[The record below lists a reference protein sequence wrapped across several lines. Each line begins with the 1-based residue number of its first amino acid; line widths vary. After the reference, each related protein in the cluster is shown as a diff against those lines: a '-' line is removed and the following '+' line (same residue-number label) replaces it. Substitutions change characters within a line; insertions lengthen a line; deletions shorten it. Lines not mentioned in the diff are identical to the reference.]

1 MATRE
6 AEVDGP
12 STDPGAD
19 PPSERPDA
27 PRWSERLL
35 PRTALGM
42 SVLLLCA
49 AFGAAFSGAILYA
62 YYEYRLDT
70 ATENVDRYVGDFSKE
85 VDKARKLIQKER
97 EDAKNQIRD
106 ELEPLQQF
114 APGGETIT
122 NLRDKTSPSVWFVET
137 LDETGAP
144 SVGSAF
150 VAFSDDDESY
160 LLTSFTTVRAATQDP
175 GPEITV
181 VKGDE
186 RLPATLWT
194 WEEGRD
200 LALLVIERGGTPR
213 LEWSGLDG
221 VAAGDR
227 VFIVSG
233 LGAAGGAVSQGL
245 VADVSGNGV
254 QHDAPVGVAFQGGPV
269 VNSNGEVIA
278 IASRHYSPL
287 NFDPEAVFF
296 AIPVQASCEAILDCP
311 DGEATGVGQQR

>member
-6 AEVDGP
+6 AEVGGP
-12 STDPGAD
+12 PTDPGAD

-70 ATENVDRYVGDFSKE
+70 ATENVDRYVSDFSKE
-85 VDKARKLIQKER
+85 VGKARKLIQKER

-200 LALLVIERGGTPR
+200 LALLVVERGGTPR

-221 VAAGDR
+221 VATGDR
-227 VFIVSG
+227 VFVVSG

-269 VNSNGEVIA
+269 VNGNGEVIA

-296 AIPVQASCEAILDCP
+296 AIPVQAACEAILDCP
-311 DGEATGVGQQR
+311 DGEATGAGQQR